1 MDRKKQLQ
9 IKLIQNNITQY
20 QTILDNLLQQ
30 KNILELQIAND
41 THLDTN
47 KITIR
52 KNDLSSK
59 RVQLDTKLNAIK
71 KRLVECK
78 QEFNKLTNELHL
90 LPSQLKQSIE
100 NEKQI
105 YLDECINIKLRKDEL
120 TDNHKIQLEQA
131 HDTKLT
137 LIDNLSQLHDNINIH
152 NENIKIIQIQEHQ
165 TRKNILEQLHQKKQE
180 KLLKATQ
187 IQQLEDHNNN
197 LFINQITDLSTQIE
211 NLKQQK
217 HNIINTYYNT
227 TATTTATA
235 TTPANSLAD
244 QTDIHDS
251 VVMLD
256 DDINILQSK
265 LDFLNMKYE
274 KAKLKMNIRVNNLN
288 FQQRVARHTNS
299 FKTEFKD
306 AKNVLS
312 TLETSRN
319 DIQKQIDNF
328 ETDVLEQIRNNTNN
342 SLAELDNDSQRAE
355 ERLNIM
361 LERIQT
367 NYSNLSNSIKS
378 SITNI
383 EQELIQLQN
392 EQQITMQ
399 SIRDN
404 MLEMDLVNTNIDQL
418 AKLNLEIQK
427 YENAITQF
435 NNDIQTLSNN

>member
-131 HDTKLT
+131 YDTKLT

>member
-52 KNDLSSK
+52 KNYLSNN
-59 RVQLDTKLNAIK
+59 RVHLDTKLNAIK

-137 LIDNLSQLHDNINIH
+137 LIDNLTQLHDNINIH
-152 NENIKIIQIQEHQ
+152 SENIKIIQIQEHQ

-197 LFINQITDLSTQIE
+197 LFINQITDLATQIE

-227 TATTTATA
+227 TA
-235 TTPANSLAD
+235 PANSLAD

-251 VVMLD
+251 ILMLD

-274 KAKLKMNIRVNNLN
+274 KAKMKMNIRVNNLN

-392 EQQITMQ
+392 DQQITMQ